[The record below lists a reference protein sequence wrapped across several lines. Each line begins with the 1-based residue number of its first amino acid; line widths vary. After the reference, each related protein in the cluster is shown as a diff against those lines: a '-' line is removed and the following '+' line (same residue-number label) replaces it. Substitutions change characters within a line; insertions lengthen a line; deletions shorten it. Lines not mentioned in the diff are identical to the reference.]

1 MMNKEIEL
9 MELCPGCKASLVTT
23 LKKAE
28 KNKIFVTDGEEL
40 DITTGLSCCE
50 ECGLTFL
57 NPKMSQEKLFEYY
70 SKQSRIPRSEVITGS
85 PFDEQMQLQVDY
97 IKQFVKLKDNLKVLE
112 IGCAEGFFLKKLQEA
127 FTQQNVFLYGVEL
140 SKKYLEQAK
149 KNLKDAVIFDTPLEE
164 TDFKELKFDLI
175 VLRHVFEH
183 LSEPAGVLA
192 SLRNLLEKDGVLYI
206 EVPDSQNIVVQLS
219 SFYHH
224 EHLLYF
230 TPAILENYF
239 ESQGLE
245 TIRSERFEDNP
256 IGSGFEYPVIR
267 GICKIGEYKPLK
279 KFPHYAQ
286 QNFIDNELKAKE
298 ALRLIFDP
306 LRQKVQEQRSQ
317 GKSMAL
323 FGAGPHTMDILKKL
337 EDLKVDWVC
346 VMDNNKNKH
355 GKKMRNIPIVQ
366 PTRET
371 LQEVDCVVISSAAFE
386 KEMFMEVKKL
396 SPETKIITI
405 YDQF

>member
-1 MMNKEIEL
+1 MNNEIEL
-9 MELCPGCKASLVTT
+9 MEICPGCKSSLITT
-23 LKKAE
+23 LKKPE

-40 DITTGLSCCE
+40 DVTTGLSCCE

-70 SKQSRIPRSEVITGS
+70 SKQSRIPRSELVAGS
-85 PFDEQMQLQVDY
+85 PFDEQMKLQVDY
-97 IKQFVKLKDNLKVLE
+97 IKQFIQLKDNMKILE
-112 IGCAEGFFLKKLQEA
+112 IGCAEGFFLKKFQDSCSQKLS
-127 FTQQNVFLYGVEL
+127 LYGVEL
-140 SKKYLEQAK
+140 SKKYLEQAE

-164 TDFKELKFDLI
+164 TNFEDLKFDII

-183 LSEPAGVLA
+183 LSDPSNVLE
-192 SLRNLLEKDGVLYI
+192 SLRKLLQKGGVLYI

-239 ESQGLE
+239 ESHGLE

-267 GICKIGEYKPLK
+267 GLCKIGEYKPLK
-279 KFPHYAQ
+279 QFPHYAQ
-286 QNFIDNELKAKE
+286 KNFMDNELRTE
-298 ALRLIFDP
+298 EVSRLILNP
-306 LRQKVQEQRSQ
+306 LREKIQEQNLK

-337 EDLKVDWVC
+337 EDLKVDWVY

-366 PTRET
+366 PTAEA
-371 LQEVDCVVISSAAFE
+371 LQKVDCVVISSAAFE

>member
-1 MMNKEIEL
+1 MNKEIEL
-9 MELCPGCKASLVTT
+9 MKFCPGCKSSLVTT
-23 LKKAE
+23 LKQAE
-28 KNKIFVTDGEEL
+28 TNKIFVTDGEEL

-70 SKQSRIPRSEVITGS
+70 SKQSRLPRSEVVTGS
-85 PFDEQMQLQVDY
+85 PFDEQMQIQIDY
-97 IKQFVKLKDNLKVLE
+97 IKQFVSLKDNFKVLE
-112 IGCAEGFFLKKLQEA
+112 IGCAEGFFLKKFQDSCHR
-127 FTQQNVFLYGVEL
+127 QNIFLYGVEL
-140 SKKYLEQAK
+140 SKKYLEQAE
-149 KNLKDAVIFDTPLEE
+149 KNLKNAVIFDTPLEE
-164 TDFKELKFDLI
+164 TNFKELKFDLI

-183 LSEPAGVLA
+183 LSEPANVLA
-192 SLRNLLEKDGVLYI
+192 SLRNLLQKDGVLYI
-206 EVPDSQNIVVQLS
+206 EVPDSQNIVAQLS
-219 SFYHH
+219 TFYHH

-230 TPAILENYF
+230 TPVILENYF
-239 ESQGLE
+239 ESQGFE
-245 TIRSERFEDNP
+245 TIRSERFENNP
-256 IGSGFEYPVIR
+256 VGSGFEYPVIR
-267 GICKIGEYKPLK
+267 GICKVGEYKPLK

-286 QNFIDNELKAKE
+286 KNFMDNELTVEE
-298 ALRLIFDP
+298 AHRLIFDP
-306 LRQKVQEQRSQ
+306 LRKKVQEQSSR
-317 GKSMAL
+317 GRNIAL

-337 EDLKVDWVC
+337 DDLKVDWVC

-371 LQEVDCVVISSAAFE
+371 LQKVDCVVISSAAFE